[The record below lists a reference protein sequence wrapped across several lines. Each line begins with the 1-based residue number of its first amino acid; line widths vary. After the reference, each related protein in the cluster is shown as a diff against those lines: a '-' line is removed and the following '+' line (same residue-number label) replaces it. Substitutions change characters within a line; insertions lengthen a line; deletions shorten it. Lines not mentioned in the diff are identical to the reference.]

1 MKDRHVVG
9 KPTLRRVE
17 LGIETEHRLKALT
30 QSQVIDL
37 KNRLFGLFE
46 EATPSVPE
54 FRRVERLVTSI
65 KTARRV
71 FAAASA
77 LSFLQSSR
85 ASSADGGGGG
95 GGRGLTLT
103 HISLG

>member
-1 MKDRHVVG
+1 MKGRHVVG

-17 LGIETEHRLKALT
+17 LGIETEHRLKTLT

-54 FRRVERLVTSI
+54 FRKVERLVTSI
-65 KTARRV
+65 KTAKRV

-95 GGRGLTLT
+95 
-103 HISLG
+103 